1 MTSHSVSLLLPPPR
15 IHSPRTPLRLRMST
29 APGEALLDGGWWPQS
44 RDLDLELAD
53 LVDHLPVL
61 AGRVQRALYSPADW
75 ETGPDSV
82 GVAGCR
88 LPTRPGLPEEPHLL
102 ELHMSTR
109 TDLRLL
115 VVPPD
120 HAVGEQAMAIAADP
134 SNRWSTTQILAAGA
148 FDPEV
153 SEDHDHWHD
162 DGDSWWLRPEI
173 GPPSFR

>member
-1 MTSHSVSLLLPPPR
+1 MTSHSLHLLLPPSDTHPPR
-15 IHSPRTPLRLRMST
+15 APLRLILST
-29 APGEALLDGGWWPQS
+29 SPGQALLDGGWWPQS

-53 LVDHLPVL
+53 LVVHLPVA
-61 AGRVQRALYSPADW
+61 AGRVQRALCSPADW
-75 ETGPDSV
+75 DTVPDCV
-82 GVAGCR
+82 RVEGGR
-88 LPTRPGLPEEPHLL
+88 LMTQPGRGEEHHLL

-109 TDLRLL
+109 IDLRLL

-120 HAVGEQAMAIAADP
+120 HPVGEQAMSIAADP

-153 SEDHDHWHD
+153 SEDHEHWHD
-162 DGDSWWLRPEI
+162 DGGSWWLRPET